1 MQLVVIQSKIIVNVE
16 GRETQSYKSKLKS
29 VWLRMVLE
37 KNEAS
42 SIFYTSNQNRLLI
55 QIFYRNIKHLVYF
68 SIDYTW

>member
-42 SIFYTSNQNRLLI
+42 SIFYTSNRSRLLI
-55 QIFYRNIKHLVYF
+55 QIFYRNIKHLVYS